1 MTPSSGKHFGH
12 RLVHGNE
19 NKGITDH
26 TWVITAEAKANSREE
41 ARNAS
46 KAVTMMAKQENVPE
60 TPAAAVPVVGNLAEE
75 KPSHETTSHDVRY
88 GFISKFVSDKSFG
101 FIRYLDTPV
110 KNLWLLL
117 KRINKATTER
127 QNVTA

>member
-19 NKGITDH
+19 NIGITDH

-46 KAVTMMAKQENVPE
+46 NAVTMMAKQENVPE

-75 KPSHETTSHDVRY
+75 KPSHEVTSHDVRY

-101 FIRYLDTPV
+101 FIRYLDTYTFEQSLTTV
-110 KNLWLLL
+110 EM
-117 KRINKATTER
+117 NK
-127 QNVTA
+127 